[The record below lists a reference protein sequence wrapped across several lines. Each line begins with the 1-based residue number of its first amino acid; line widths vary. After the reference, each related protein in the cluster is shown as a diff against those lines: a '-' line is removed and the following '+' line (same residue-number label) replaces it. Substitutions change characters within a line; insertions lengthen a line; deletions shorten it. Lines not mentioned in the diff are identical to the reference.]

1 MKSKFNFSV
10 NKYSNLLVDNL
21 IKHKEKLNLEISHG
35 PLKCTIID
43 AGINIAGSIEAGLKI
58 SEICLGGLGEVSILP
73 SSKINISSY
82 LISVHSSKPVLAC
95 LGSQY
100 AGWSLSHEGFFSLGS
115 GPVRSIVQKEEI
127 FKKLNYKDKSTKTSV
142 VLEVDKFPPEEVV
155 KKVSEDSNVQPKD
168 LTFIIT
174 PTTSICGNI
183 QVIARVLEVAI
194 HKIHELKFPLERV
207 IHGIGYAPL
216 PPIAKDFITGMG
228 RTNDAIIYGGVVQLV
243 IDGPENELMELSK
256 SLPSS
261 SSSDYGKPFK
271 EIFKKYNHDFYKID
285 GSLFSPALII
295 LNSLISGKTYMG
307 GEINEKLITRSFS

>member
-35 PLKCTIID
+35 PLKCTKID

-73 SSKINISSY
+73 SSKINVSSY

-100 AGWSLSHEGFFSLGS
+100 AGWSLSHKNFFSLGS

-127 FKKLNYKDKSTKTSV
+127 FKELNYSDKSSKTSV

-155 KKVSEDSNVQPKD
+155 KKVSSDSNVNPKN

-183 QVIARVLEVAI
+183 QVVARVLEVAI
-194 HKIHELKFPLERV
+194 HKIE
-207 IHGIGYAPL
+207 Y
-216 PPIAKDFITGMG
+216 
-228 RTNDAIIYGGVVQLV
+228 
-243 IDGPENELMELSK
+243 
-256 SLPSS
+256 
-261 SSSDYGKPFK
+261 
-271 EIFKKYNHDFYKID
+271 
-285 GSLFSPALII
+285 
-295 LNSLISGKTYMG
+295 
-307 GEINEKLITRSFS
+307 